1 MKQITISRDKAITL
15 VANHNNIPL
24 DIAKKYTD
32 SEIKEVLKNK
42 YPKPNNPTTP
52 TQNKENHQRTKAL
65 I

>member
-32 SEIKEVLKNK
+32 SEIKEVLKTNIQNQITPPPQ
-42 YPKPNNPTTP
+42 PKTKKIT
-52 TQNKENHQRTKAL
+52 KEQKP
-65 I
+65 